1 MLRSS
6 RSSTPTGGRQGLYRG
21 CFGLMASFLTPA
33 VLVAQ
38 NTGTA
43 PAAAEL
49 SGFPE
54 PLWGALLA
62 VILSGALGAFA
73 ADLVTD
79 AGRIEPVRREES
91 GWTLGFFGK
100 MVVGSVAALIL
111 LTLNPPGESWLTLI
125 GTALAAG
132 VGGEALLLAIVSARR
147 TQQAENERDAAEE
160 SAARIAQDAA
170 EKIESFRVLAITAA
184 EGHDLHADASFAPER
199 LSVTDDST
207 PVLSSAERFRSLLD
221 TFAERSTAE
230 ILASARAE
238 TTRSITA
245 AVRAI
250 LVRVLNRN
258 DVDTRKLKDLG
269 GNDPGIRR
277 RIAHEIAQ
285 TWPNL
290 NPPFMEEHVTADS
303 TLSTLSRD
311 VRRRTR

>member
-1 MLRSS
+1 M
-6 RSSTPTGGRQGLYRG
+6 
-21 CFGLMASFLTPA
+21 PA
-33 VLVAQ
+33 
-38 NTGTA
+38 T
-43 PAAAEL
+43 AEL

-54 PLWGALLA
+54 PLWGALLG
-62 VILSGALGAFA
+62 VIVSGALGAFA

-79 AGRIEPVRREES
+79 AGRIERVRREET
-91 GWTLGFFGK
+91 GWALGFIGK
-100 MVVGSVAALIL
+100 MVVGSVAALVL

-132 VGGEALLLAIVSARR
+132 VGGEAILLAIVSARR
-147 TQQAENERDAAEE
+147 TQQAENERDVAEDK
-160 SAARIAQDAA
+160 AARIAHDAV
-170 EKIESFRVLAITAA
+170 EKIESFRVLVTTAA
-184 EGHDLHADASFAPER
+184 EGHDFHGHADLAPGRPAGMDSLPAS
-199 LSVTDDST
+199 
-207 PVLSSAERFRSLLD
+207 SSAGQFRGLLD
-221 TFAERSTAE
+221 TFAERSTTE
-230 ILASARAE
+230 ILASARSE
-238 TTRSITA
+238 RTGSITA

-250 LVRVLNRN
+250 LVRVLNHH

-269 GNDPGIRR
+269 GADPGIRR